1 MSLGEDPIDW
11 TVDEVVQ
18 FLCRN
23 PETPWARSSS
33 RAPRPNPVTFEATLR
48 ENEVTGEVLLHD
60 VDKETL
66 RDDLGLRALGHRSS
80 MLMAIRYLQ
89 RNSPK
94 FQDSR
99 TLLSVP
105 HEDQYSSAAPVFP
118 QFNSPSYHIPLSH
131 DVTPQRKAFQN
142 PRLQTPTAPRGALL
156 GASANEQRS
165 GTADDRRSDGTASH
179 HDVTDQNEGRK
190 ADSEPKSPERRTRP
204 GEDMVVDGQG
214 RKRRKLNLSAL
225 NQDSN
230 NDLAPRQE
238 SRPQTAKEW
247 YMGPDEL
254 NVSQLFYASDSDE
267 NDQEFTMVSSRF
279 PTAQRKFVNKSLG
292 YSYKQRP
299 VKLNANQ
306 SALVPYQQ
314 LTKQTSKPSKKPLT
328 IDASKPK
335 YCTLFTVSNG
345 NVTVTKDELHKWP
358 QLLRSEAAESE
369 KNADPYDYLLH
380 RYPAQDDDDP
390 DTYPLYGDSGSEG
403 EFDEETWQE
412 IENERREPLPQQRT
426 LTSAE
431 VNSIIDSCVAE
442 FENDWLQHG
451 KAKEEPKAR
460 RIWLAARRGKCTN
473 EQIKN
478 LTRDI
483 SLLDRRL
490 GVFTKAIREGEYNTS
505 KELQT
510 QCRSLENTVTNIQK
524 QKWRIS
530 ILEQEQCPPKIS
542 APARPL
548 PPRRQGTDEDGE
560 SLASDSDGAST
571 GSLDDFI
578 DNSDVLHA
586 SSTPSSSD
594 DDIISPSG
602 ARRKFRNRSVTARG
616 HPFVESSSPSPAP
629 VFEAPVECIDLTRDS
644 PLPEDDE
651 FRVETPPLNP
661 PQPRTPQSEH
671 VMSRDISP
679 APSLPLSV
687 YVEIPPI
694 KREQPSR
701 PHEEDH
707 SKSRKE
713 RSASLPDISDID
725 RLKETPW
732 RMLWEHQDRRRL
744 LAKLIIGLADEE
756 RKRLIGKIPRY
767 DVFDLQ
773 HLTLAAL
780 KQLTKKRDTM
790 PDMEPLEA
798 SLILRTAS
806 LFVSWINCTHYRMA
820 KGLPR
825 KDVKRARSEIT
836 GFPEFYK
843 ELCACLDA
851 YHIWQRNKQGES
863 QETQS
868 ALGDT
873 PHKKRKREVK
883 ESQTAKTTQETA
895 QLRVAVQESL
905 RQKLERKLESMG
917 VSNTDA
923 TRQAVSF
930 GNPVIYL
937 DPHIGQRVKPHQL
950 HGVQF
955 MWRELIEDETHQGC
969 LLAHTMGLGK
979 TMQVISLIVTI
990 ANAAASEDPEIR
1002 QKVPKELLR
1011 SQTLI
1016 LCPSSLIENWYEEFL
1031 MWTPKDSAVG
1041 PVNKVTSSAS
1051 HPERMDT
1058 LARWNEEGGVL
1069 LISYDMFRTWVF
1081 NKETTKR
1088 PKPLSDEE
1096 HQNIKKWL
1104 LEGARLIVADEA
1116 HKMKNPSSAITAAAM
1131 QFRSQ
1136 SRIALTGSPLANNL
1150 VDYFTMVNWIA
1161 KGYLGE
1167 FLEFKA
1173 NFLEPIEEGLY
1184 VDSTYTERRRSLVKL
1199 QVLNTIL
1206 DPKINRADISV
1217 LAGSLPPKVEFV
1229 ITVPLT
1235 DVQKA
1240 AYNLYV
1246 ESVLRGTSDVSR
1258 VQLMSWLAILGLC
1271 CNHPTCF
1278 RDKLMSRAND
1288 AQRLDKTIEGVE
1300 PAPGDE
1306 PITQLGLDV
1315 DSLVA
1320 EQERLFSA
1328 VPDMKAPVLSC
1339 RAQILD
1345 RIVAESVRAGDKV
1358 LVFSHSIPTLNY
1370 VEHLLRK
1377 SGWKYCRLDGQT
1389 PIASRQAATKQFNQG
1404 SAENVYLISTRAGGL
1419 GLNIFGANRVILFD
1433 FSFSP
1438 IWEEQAVGRA
1448 YRMGQN
1454 KPVFVYR
1461 FIAGGTFEENMYNKA
1476 LFKTQLAFRV
1486 VDKKN
1491 PVRSAA
1497 KSLGD
1502 YLFPAK
1508 EVPETDVTAFLGKDP
1523 EVLDKIIRSDADASE
1538 RLIRKITLTE
1548 TFQKDDND
1556 KLTEEERNAAQQQLS
1571 DERLKRTDP
1580 EAYQRLVIER
1590 QRALL
1595 AQNSLSHQTGPY
1607 MSPSSALALYPP
1619 QYPAQPPRPYY
1630 SRPPQTPAPQPT
1642 VPASAH
1648 NVGPPA
1654 LAPDTSVMQ
1663 STPAADEQPPLT
1675 IPGLGMLPRTHPH
1688 AQSEPVTPITNVNF
1702 RSVPGSIPTGV
1713 PAPSAPAQD
1722 YHSPTTLEHQE
1733 STSTAR
1739 GQAEPPQSSEESNKN
1754 ASCRPQ

>member
-1 MSLGEDPIDW
+1 MHLSEDPLDW

-23 PETPWARSSS
+23 PQTPWARSSS

-48 ENEVTGEVLLHD
+48 ENEITGEVLLHD

-66 RDDLGLRALGHRSS
+66 REDLGLRALGHRSCV
-80 MLMAIRYLQ
+80 LMAIRYLQ

-94 FQDSR
+94 FQDAR
-99 TLLSVP
+99 THLGAPS
-105 HEDQYSSAAPVFP
+105 EDLYSSAPPVFS
-118 QFNSPSYHIPLSH
+118 QFNSPSYHIPQAQG
-131 DVTPQRKAFQN
+131 VTPQREAFQSL
-142 PRLQTPTAPRGALL
+142 RHQTPTASQSPLL
-156 GASANEQRS
+156 GISGDEQRPIP
-165 GTADDRRSDGTASH
+165 ANDRGSDGTASRH
-179 HDVTDQNEGRK
+179 GVTDHDGENKASSERK
-190 ADSEPKSPERRTRP
+190 SSERRTRP
-204 GEDMVVDGQG
+204 GEDMVIDGQG
-214 RKRRKLNLSAL
+214 KKRRKLNLSSM
-225 NQDSN
+225 NPDQN
-230 NDLAPRQE
+230 NDLAPSRQT
-238 SRPQTAKEW
+238 SSPQSAKEW
-247 YMGPDEL
+247 YMGSDEL

-267 NDQEFTMVSSRF
+267 TDQTFTMIGSKF
-279 PTAQRKFVNKSLG
+279 PVAQRRFVNKALS

-299 VKLNANQ
+299 VKLNSYQ
-306 SALVPYQQ
+306 SALVPYRQ
-314 LTKQTSKPSKKPLT
+314 LTKQTSN
-328 IDASKPK
+328 PK
-335 YCTLFTVSNG
+335 FCTLFTVSNG
-345 NVTVTKDELHKWP
+345 NVTVTKDELRKWP
-358 QLLRSEAAESE
+358 QLIQSETGESE
-369 KNADPYDYLLH
+369 KSSDPYAYLIH

-390 DTYPLYGDSGSEG
+390 DAYPLYGDSGSEG
-403 EFDEETWQE
+403 EFDDETWQE
-412 IENERREPLPQQRT
+412 IEDERREPLPQQKT
-426 LTSAE
+426 LTPAE
-431 VNSIIDSCVAE
+431 VDSIMASCIAE
-442 FENDWLQHG
+442 FENNWLQHG
-451 KAKEEPKAR
+451 KAKEEAKAR
-460 RIWLAARRGKCTN
+460 RIWLAARRGRCNN
-473 EQIKN
+473 EQIKS

-483 SLLDRRL
+483 SLLEKRL
-490 GVFTKAIREGEYNTS
+490 GVFTKAIREGEYNTP

-530 ILEQEQCPPKIS
+530 ILELEKCPPKIS
-542 APARPL
+542 APAMPL
-548 PPRRQGTDEDGE
+548 PPKRQSTDEDGE
-560 SLASDSDGAST
+560 SLASESDDGAST
-571 GSLDDFI
+571 GSMDDFI
-578 DNSDVLHA
+578 DNSGVFHG
-586 SSTPSSSD
+586 SPNPSSSSDD

-616 HPFVESSSPSPAP
+616 LPFVESSSPSPAP
-629 VFEAPVECIDLTRDS
+629 GFEPPVECIDLTRDS
-644 PLPEDDE
+644 PFPEDEE

-671 VMSRDISP
+671 IMSRDISP
-679 APSLPLSV
+679 APYLPSRV
-687 YVEIPPI
+687 YVEITPI
-694 KREQPSR
+694 KREKTPKTDKLDRSR
-701 PHEEDH
+701 TH
-707 SKSRKE
+707 KE
-713 RSASLPDISDID
+713 RSASLPEISDID
-725 RLKETPW
+725 SLKVVSWRLLEE
-732 RMLWEHQDRRRL
+732 RLDRRRL
-744 LAKLIIGLADEE
+744 LAKQLMAMADHERRKLA
-756 RKRLIGKIPRY
+756 RKVPTY
-767 DVFDLQ
+767 DVPDLQ
-773 HLTLAAL
+773 DLTLTAL

-790 PDMEPLEA
+790 PDMEPWEGN
-798 SLILRTAS
+798 LILRTAS
-806 LFVSWINCTHYRMA
+806 LFVSWVNCVHYLA
-820 KGLPR
+820 KGLPKR
-825 KDVKRARSEIT
+825 DVRRARAEIT
-836 GFPEFYK
+836 EFPEFFK
-843 ELCACLDA
+843 ELCARLDA
-851 YHIWQRNKQGES
+851 IRTWERDKQGES
-863 QETQS
+863 QEMQS
-868 ALGDT
+868 ALDDT

-883 ESQTAKTTQETA
+883 ESQTAKMNQQSA
-895 QLRVAVQESL
+895 QLRVAVQEKL
-905 RQKLERKLESMG
+905 RQRLERKLESMG

-950 HGVQF
+950 NGVQF

-979 TMQVISLIVTI
+979 TMQVISLLVTI
-990 ANAAASEDPEIR
+990 ANAAASKDPAIR
-1002 QKVPKELLR
+1002 QKVPKDLLR
-1011 SQTLI
+1011 SQALI

-1031 MWTPKDSAVG
+1031 MWTPIDSAVG

-1058 LARWNEEGGVL
+1058 IARWNEEGGVL

-1096 HQNIKKWL
+1096 HENIKKWL
-1104 LEGARLIVADEA
+1104 LEGARIIVADEA
-1116 HKMKNPSSAITAAAM
+1116 HKMKNPTSAITAAAM
-1131 QFRSQ
+1131 QFRSE

-1167 FLEFKA
+1167 FTEFKA

-1184 VDSTYTERRRSLVKL
+1184 MDSTYTERRRSLVKL

-1246 ESVLRGTSDVSR
+1246 ESVLHGKSDVSR

-1271 CNHPTCF
+1271 CNHPACF
-1278 RDKLMSRAND
+1278 RDKLLSRAND
-1288 AQRLDKTIEGVE
+1288 AQKLDKMVEGVE
-1300 PAPGDE
+1300 PGPGDE

-1315 DSLVA
+1315 DNLVP

-1328 VPDMKAPVLSC
+1328 VPDMNAPVLSC
-1339 RAQILD
+1339 RAQILNS
-1345 RIVAESVRAGDKV
+1345 IVAESVRAGDKV

-1370 VEHLLRK
+1370 VEHLLKK

-1438 IWEEQAVGRA
+1438 VWEEQAVGRA
-1448 YRMGQN
+1448 YRLGQK

-1461 FIAGGTFEENMYNKA
+1461 FIAGGTFEENMYNKTV
-1476 LFKTQLAFRV
+1476 FKTQLAFRV

-1491 PVRSAA
+1491 PVRSAT

-1508 EVPETDVTAFLGKDP
+1508 EIPQQDVTEFLGKDP
-1523 EVLDKIIRSDADASE
+1523 EVLDKIIRSDADASD
-1538 RLIRKITLTE
+1538 RLIRRITLTE
-1548 TFQKDDND
+1548 TFQKDEND

-1580 EAYQRLVIER
+1580 AAYQRLIIER
-1590 QRALL
+1590 QR
-1595 AQNSLSHQTGPY
+1595 
-1607 MSPSSALALYPP
+1607 
-1619 QYPAQPPRPYY
+1619 
-1630 SRPPQTPAPQPT
+1630 
-1642 VPASAH
+1642 
-1648 NVGPPA
+1648 
-1654 LAPDTSVMQ
+1654 
-1663 STPAADEQPPLT
+1663 
-1675 IPGLGMLPRTHPH
+1675 
-1688 AQSEPVTPITNVNF
+1688 
-1702 RSVPGSIPTGV
+1702 
-1713 PAPSAPAQD
+1713 
-1722 YHSPTTLEHQE
+1722 
-1733 STSTAR
+1733 
-1739 GQAEPPQSSEESNKN
+1739 
-1754 ASCRPQ
+1754 

>member
-1 MSLGEDPIDW
+1 MHLGEDPLDW

-23 PETPWARSSS
+23 PQTPWARSSS

-80 MLMAIRYLQ
+80 VLMAIRYLQ

-99 TLLSVP
+99 THLGAP
-105 HEDQYSSAAPVFP
+105 PEDQYSAATPVFS
-118 QFNSPSYHIPLSH
+118 QFNSPSYHIPPSQ
-131 DVTPQRKAFQN
+131 DVTPQRGAFPS
-142 PRLQTPTAPRGALL
+142 PRLQTPTAPRGPLA
-156 GASANEQRS
+156 GTSGNEQRS
-165 GTADDRRSDGTASH
+165 STADDRRSDGTASH
-179 HDVTDQNEGRK
+179 HGVTTQNEGSR
-190 ADSEPKSPERRTRP
+190 AYSEQKSPERRTRP

-214 RKRRKLNLSAL
+214 NKRRKLNLSSL
-225 NQDSN
+225 NQDQNS
-230 NDLAPRQE
+230 DLPSKQK

-254 NVSQLFYASDSDE
+254 NVSQLFYAFDSDE
-267 NDQEFTMVSSRF
+267 NDQTFTMVGSKF
-279 PTAQRKFVNKSLG
+279 PAAQRRFVNKSLG

-299 VKLNANQ
+299 VKLNSNQ
-306 SALVPYQQ
+306 SALVPYRQ
-314 LTKQTSKPSKKPLT
+314 LTKQTSKPSKKPLIT
-328 IDASKPK
+328 DARSPMF
-335 YCTLFTVSNG
+335 CTLFTVSNG

-358 QLLRSEAAESE
+358 QLRQSETAESE
-369 KNADPYDYLLH
+369 KKADPYAYLLH

-390 DTYPLYGDSGSEG
+390 DSYPLYGDSGSEG

-412 IENERREPLPQQRT
+412 IEDERREPSPQQKR

-431 VNSIIDSCVAE
+431 VNSIIASCIAE

-483 SLLDRRL
+483 SLLERRL
-490 GVFTKAIREGEYNTS
+490 GVFTKAIREGEYNTP

-530 ILEQEQCPPKIS
+530 ILEQEKCPPKIS
-542 APARPL
+542 APARVL
-548 PPRRQGTDEDGE
+548 PPKRQSPDEDGE

-578 DNSDVLHA
+578 DHSDVFHG
-586 SSTPSSSD
+586 SPTPSSSD

-602 ARRKFRNRSVTARG
+602 ARRKFRNRRVTARG

-629 VFEAPVECIDLTRDS
+629 VFEAPVECIDLTHDS

-671 VMSRDISP
+671 IMSRDISP
-679 APSLPLSV
+679 APDLPPRV
-687 YVEIPPI
+687 YSDKEAH
-694 KREQPSR
+694 SR
-701 PHEEDH
+701 T
-707 SKSRKE
+707 RKE
-713 RSASLPDISDID
+713 RSASLPDISDMD
-725 RLKETPW
+725 RLKETSW
-732 RMLWEHQDRRRL
+732 RILSERHDRRRL
-744 LAKLIIGLADEE
+744 LAKLIISLADEE
-756 RKRLIGKIPRY
+756 RKRLVRNIPRY
-767 DVFDLQ
+767 DVPDLQ
-773 HLTLAAL
+773 DLTFAAL
-780 KQLTKKRDTM
+780 KQLIKKRDTM
-790 PDMEPLEA
+790 PDMEPLEG

-806 LFVSWINCTHYRMA
+806 LFVSWINCVHYHMA
-820 KGLPR
+820 KGMPR
-825 KDVKRARSEIT
+825 KDVKRAKTEIS

-843 ELCACLDA
+843 ELCARLDA
-851 YHIWQRNKQGES
+851 YHTWEQNKQGES

-883 ESQTAKTTQETA
+883 ESQTAKTTQQTA
-895 QLRVAVQESL
+895 QLRVAVQENL

-923 TRQAVSF
+923 THQAVSF

-950 HGVQF
+950 NGVQF

-990 ANAAASEDPEIR
+990 ANAAASKDPEIR
-1002 QKVPKELLR
+1002 QKVPKDLLR

-1058 LARWNEEGGVL
+1058 LAHWNEEGGVL
-1069 LISYDMFRTWVF
+1069 LVSYDMFRTWVF

-1088 PKPLSDEE
+1088 PKPLSEKE
-1096 HQNIKKWL
+1096 HENIKKWL

-1116 HKMKNPSSAITAAAM
+1116 HKMKNPTSAITAAAM

-1167 FLEFKA
+1167 FTEFKA

-1246 ESVLRGTSDVSR
+1246 ESVLHGTSDVSR

-1271 CNHPTCF
+1271 CNHPACF
-1278 RDKLMSRAND
+1278 RDKLLSRAND
-1288 AQRLDKTIEGVE
+1288 AQKLDKTIEGVE

-1315 DSLVA
+1315 DNLVS

-1328 VPDMKAPVLSC
+1328 VLDMKAPVLSC

-1370 VEHLLRK
+1370 VEHLLKK

-1448 YRMGQN
+1448 YRLGQK

-1508 EVPETDVTAFLGKDP
+1508 DVPQKDVTEFLGKDP
-1523 EVLDKIIRSDADASE
+1523 EVLDKIIRIDADASE

-1580 EAYQRLVIER
+1580 VAYQRLIIER
-1590 QRALL
+1590 QRTLL
-1595 AQNSLSHQTGPY
+1595 AQNSLDQQAGSY
-1607 MSPSSALALYPP
+1607 MSPSSAMASYPP
-1619 QYPAQPPRPYY
+1619 QYHAQPQRPQF
-1630 SRPPQTPAPQPT
+1630 SQPPQPSAPGPAI
-1642 VPASAH
+1642 PASAH

-1654 LAPDTSVMQ
+1654 LAPDTSFMQ
-1663 STPAADEQPPLT
+1663 STPAADVQPHLA
-1675 IPGLGMLPRTHPH
+1675 IPGLGLLQKTHPH
-1688 AQSEPVTPITNVNF
+1688 AQSEPVTPITNANF
-1702 RSVPGSIPTGV
+1702 RSAPGSFSTGA
-1713 PAPSAPAQD
+1713 PASSAPAQD
-1722 YHSPTTLEHQE
+1722 YNNPTTLEQQE
-1733 STSTAR
+1733 STTTTR
-1739 GQAEPPQSSEESNKN
+1739 GQSEPPQSSEESNKN